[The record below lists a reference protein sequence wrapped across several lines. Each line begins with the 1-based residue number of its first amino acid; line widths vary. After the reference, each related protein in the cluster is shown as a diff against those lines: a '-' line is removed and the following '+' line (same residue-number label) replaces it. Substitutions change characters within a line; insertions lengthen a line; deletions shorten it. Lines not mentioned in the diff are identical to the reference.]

1 MYINDK
7 KNERNYKKP
16 SKGGSGMRSE
26 INTAGL
32 ESILSVIEDDNRY
45 IQKLN
50 LDYRIKDNKFY
61 IGCLYGDTFNMS
73 LKKNYL
79 EVLSQEV
86 INMYE
91 RCLLPL
97 STLKVHDFTVN
108 LEINDRGEFIREEQY
123 IEIIIPVEAVDKLS
137 TLSQLYSKL
146 KKLIPL
152 FPIINSIEVQ
162 GERKQLNQIRIYLNP
177 KEKSYLINENKTD
190 VLGQW
195 IASFDNFIDNLPET
209 PFYTKIKV
217 QNGMIKP
224 IQFKNE
230 KEKWKWFV

>member
-1 MYINDK
+1 
-7 KNERNYKKP
+7 
-16 SKGGSGMRSE
+16 
-26 INTAGL
+26 
-32 ESILSVIEDDNRY
+32 
-45 IQKLN
+45 
-50 LDYRIKDNKFY
+50 
-61 IGCLYGDTFNMS
+61 
-73 LKKNYL
+73 
-79 EVLSQEV
+79 
-86 INMYE
+86 MYE

-137 TLSQLYSKL
+137 TLSQLYSKF

-152 FPIINSIEVQ
+152 YPIINSIEVQ

-224 IQFKNE
+224 IQFINE

>member
-1 MYINDK
+1 M
-7 KNERNYKKP
+7 
-16 SKGGSGMRSE
+16 
-26 INTAGL
+26 
-32 ESILSVIEDDNRY
+32 
-45 IQKLN
+45 
-50 LDYRIKDNKFY
+50 
-61 IGCLYGDTFNMS
+61 
-73 LKKNYL
+73 
-79 EVLSQEV
+79 LSQEV
-86 INMYE
+86 ISMYE

-177 KEKSYLINENKTD
+177 KEKSYLINENKT
-190 VLGQW
+190 VILKKW
-195 IASFDNFIDNLPET
+195 IKKENYFYKFIKKQKKFWWVSKINLINLFLRNLKKNLKYYYLYIFSLVFSVSLYFSFVTLQYDPSMDAAGNT
-209 PFYTKIKV
+209 VK
-217 QNGMIKP
+217 G
-224 IQFKNE
+224 
-230 KEKWKWFV
+230 